1 MNKTISFF
9 KFIIYFL
16 NVLLFSCLYYQKE
29 IILEK
34 QIQPYPTLEEEI
46 DFPRKDNVIKKIE
59 NTNKRKNIVT
69 YYYAEELM
77 RKKVRWKEKEDYQ
90 IILRGNAQII
100 HEKTHIYAPLI
111 EIDPENNAIISG
123 KLIVSEKEQGIYL
136 YADGGE
142 YNRKEEYIKIKNKPY
157 MNLKNNQ
164 DTILITTNEIIRNIA
179 EKNIIFKDYVKMFG
193 KDWVLLADESI
204 YYDDKKEFILKQNPV
219 LLGKD
224 LYLTAEDIIYKSDE
238 KKIQIYKKPV
248 MFTTIKES
256 QNKELKNAQKDDT
269 KNNKKNEQEKKEIMY
284 ITADLIEYNLSE
296 KEPKGLIQGNVLMQ
310 SSTKSIYGDEFFL
323 TGKGIEKIQTN
334 KKVILIDKKENFY
347 LESNFMEYDLKNK
360 ILILKNQPKII
371 TYDDINKPE
380 KKIRQELQASI
391 IERDFNKEITIAK
404 GNVFFKRD
412 KEIAYSEY
420 AIIDENKE
428 TLELTGSPILKRGD
442 TEIHCKK
449 IYVFKD
455 KIEFERELE
464 AKIY

>member
-1 MNKTISFF
+1 
-9 KFIIYFL
+9 
-16 NVLLFSCLYYQKE
+16 
-29 IILEK
+29 
-34 QIQPYPTLEEEI
+34 
-46 DFPRKDNVIKKIE
+46 
-59 NTNKRKNIVT
+59 
-69 YYYAEELM
+69 
-77 RKKVRWKEKEDYQ
+77 
-90 IILRGNAQII
+90 
-100 HEKTHIYAPLI
+100 
-111 EIDPENNAIISG
+111 
-123 KLIVSEKEQGIYL
+123 LIVSEKDQGIYL

-204 YYDDKKEFILKQNPV
+204 YYDDKKEFILKQNPI

-248 MFTTIKES
+248 IFTTIKES
-256 QNKELKNAQKDDT
+256 QNKEIKNAQKDDT

-412 KEIAYSEY
+412 KEIAYAEY